1 MTKKVCKQHKSRRLF
16 IWAGALIGAVILT
29 AGVLFMIQRVKIS
42 KFTAYTGSI
51 RSVSWSSGGGMDGGY
66 LDYTAENTEKGYVLI
81 TKEEREGVR
90 GRVKKSRSK
99 VDPMIF
105 TELDELI
112 DSYDARNWGDLPK
125 SELIALDARAE
136 HVWIRLSGA
145 ENIEFSSTDEFPG
158 DGYQIIQGIKEL
170 LSRYC
175 ER

>member
-1 MTKKVCKQHKSRRLF
+1 MTKKVCEQHKARRLF
-16 IWAGALIGAVILT
+16 ILAGVLIGAVILT
-29 AGVLFMIQRVKIS
+29 AGVLFMIQRIKIS
-42 KFTAYTGSI
+42 KFTAYTGNI

-81 TKEEREGVR
+81 IKEQREGVS
-90 GRVKKSRSK
+90 GRVKKSRFK
-99 VDPMIF
+99 VDPMVL

-112 DSYDARNWGDLPK
+112 VSYGARDWGDLPV
-125 SELIALDARAE
+125 SELIVLDAPSV

-158 DGYQIIQGIKEL
+158 DGYQIIHDIKEL

-175 ER
+175 DR